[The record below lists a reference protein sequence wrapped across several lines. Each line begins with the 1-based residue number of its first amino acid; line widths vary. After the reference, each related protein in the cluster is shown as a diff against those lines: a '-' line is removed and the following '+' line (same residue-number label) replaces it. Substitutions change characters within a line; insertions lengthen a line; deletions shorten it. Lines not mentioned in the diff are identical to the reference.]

1 MPPEPRMDAL
11 VGTVLEGAYRI
22 TRLLGEGAMGAV
34 YEAVQLRLNKRVA
47 IKLMARDLAAN
58 REALARFHREAQIT
72 SHLGHPHLVTV
83 IDFGTAESGEP
94 YLVMEYLSGEDLE
107 HRVRRVGRLSIE
119 SAVHITRQVA
129 SALAAAHGE
138 GVVHRDLKPA
148 NVFLLQAPGEPDFVK
163 VLDFGISKVKAAGTK
178 LTQTSTLIGT
188 PQYMSP
194 EQAAGMIDQIDHR
207 TDQWALG
214 CIVWEML
221 SGRGPFVADDL
232 ATLLYQ
238 VINLD
243 PQPLAARVPTLP
255 PRVESVLRRALSKK
269 LTDRYP
275 AIEDFSRAFEA
286 AAMGSGAE
294 VTSPATDVPRVV
306 STKETVTYG
315 SPPAAQVPLSPSP
328 DVQLGRDTGKQP
340 TTLSQAVGDLPH
352 STAGRR
358 LKPAFAIA
366 AGGAAT
372 GALVLLAAL
381 LLFHSG
387 SAHKPKPTATSA
399 APAVTAPDHGHFK
412 DVEYEPAK
420 KGSLRMTAKKVKD
433 EKFLSDLIPNLN
445 AHFSLA
451 KDLNTGFRECDGEKP
466 AFYDPDNRKITICYE
481 FVERL
486 VERIEKGLS
495 PDVRKYFGAY
505 FVDSVVDPLT
515 FFLFR
520 EVGHALVHID
530 QLPSTGEAE
539 VAADQFAT
547 FAMLKLVK
555 DGGEKALSAVSPP
568 ITLIGKND
576 SLDRDMEGDDEMQ
589 RAANIYCWV
598 YGAHPED
605 KDIRSLARRF
615 GVPKSRLDRCG
626 EEYQS
631 ANNSWL
637 KLVGPRLKQTETTAS
652 VAP

>member
-11 VGTVLEGAYRI
+11 VGIVLEGAYRI

-148 NVFLLQAPGEPDFVK
+148 NVFLLQAPGEHDFVK

-255 PRVESVLRRALSKK
+255 TRVESVLRRALSKK
-269 LTDRYP
+269 MTDRYP

-294 VTSPATDVPRVV
+294 VTSPATAVPRVV
-306 STKETVTYG
+306 STKETVAYG
-315 SPPAAQVPLSPSP
+315 SSPAAHMPPLASPPAEP
-328 DVQLGRDTGKQP
+328 DQDTGKQP
-340 TTLSQAVGDLPH
+340 ATLSQAAGELAQNTV
-352 STAGRR
+352 GRR
-358 LKPAFAIA
+358 LKPAFAV
-366 AGGAAT
+366 AGAG
-372 GALVLLAAL
+372 AL
-381 LLFHSG
+381 LLIAALSLLRSG
-387 SAHKPKPTATSA
+387 SAHKLKPTAATA
-399 APAVTAPDHGHFK
+399 AVAVTAPVPPPATAKPGAKTPDNITKHGQFRE
-412 DVEYEPAK
+412 VEYEPAK
-420 KGSLRMTAKKVKD
+420 EVGLQSQISELVRNKENQAGIES
-433 EKFLSDLIPNLN
+433 
-445 AHFSLA
+445 
-451 KDLNTGFRECDGEKP
+451 
-466 AFYDPDNRKITICYE
+466 CYE
-481 FVERL
+481 
-486 VERIEKGLS
+486 
-495 PDVRKYFGAY
+495 
-505 FVDSVVDPLT
+505 
-515 FFLFR
+515 
-520 EVGHALVHID
+520 
-530 QLPSTGEAE
+530 
-539 VAADQFAT
+539 
-547 FAMLKLVK
+547 
-555 DGGEKALSAVSPP
+555 
-568 ITLIGKND
+568 
-576 SLDRDMEGDDEMQ
+576 
-589 RAANIYCWV
+589 RAAKRD
-598 YGAHPED
+598 GRMRAG
-605 KDIRSLARRF
+605 R
-615 GVPKSRLDRCG
+615 RLDITVSIGASGVVQQVQVHGPSDFLLIDSCIKNAIRHWRFPANV
-626 EEYQS
+626 EEYAMSFPLILQGGRETG
-631 ANNSWL
+631 
-637 KLVGPRLKQTETTAS
+637 KVVGSKSGGAEPSEATKKSDAS
-652 VAP
+652 VDALLRGLR